1 MGRNKGHHAP
11 AGQIEVSAHIFR
23 PIQCQQ
29 SQWIKSKARCEAG
42 KEGECESNYKV
53 SKTCSSLSLHLNIVI
68 FYSQPPITSTQVSAQ
83 ASYMVYS
90 QQNSLA
96 LPQTLSLAPLTN
108 HFIPTQQQ
116 YSITPYTSH
125 PPQHTTTLTCNRIWI
140 CLLLIKPDTHLYLP
154 LPQNNHTTILPT
166 TSPYTLLPPTLLL
179 PIHHHH
185 IPNHTIPYSLI
196 IDLSPE
202 HWLPWYHPHLHPLL
216 ITTIQ
221 PYNHST

>member
-53 SKTCSSLSLHLNIVI
+53 SKTCSSLSLHLNII
-68 FYSQPPITSTQVSAQ
+68 LFYSQPPITSTQVSAQ

-90 QQNSLA
+90 QQNSLT

-125 PPQHTTTLTCNRIWI
+125 PPPSAHYYSYMQQNQN
-140 CLLLIKPDTHLYLP
+140 LP
-154 LPQNNHTTILPT
+154 ATYQT
-166 TSPYTLLPPTLLL
+166 
-179 PIHHHH
+179 
-185 IPNHTIPYSLI
+185 
-196 IDLSPE
+196 
-202 HWLPWYHPHLHPLL
+202 
-216 ITTIQ
+216 
-221 PYNHST
+221 

>member
-53 SKTCSSLSLHLNIVI
+53 SKTCSSLSLHLNIII

-90 QQNSLA
+90 QQNSLT

-125 PPQHTTTLTCNRIWI
+125 PPPSAHYYPYMQQNQNLPATYQTWYPS
-140 CLLLIKPDTHLYLP
+140 LLAPPPKQSYNYPTYNQSLY
-154 LPQNNHTTILPT
+154 T
-166 TSPYTLLPPTLLL
+166 TSTNPPATHTSPPYPQPYHTLFFDHRPQPRALTSLVPSPPTSTFD
-179 PIHHHH
+179 H
-185 IPNHTIPYSLI
+185 
-196 IDLSPE
+196 
-202 HWLPWYHPHLHPLL
+202 YHPAL
-216 ITTIQ
+216 
-221 PYNHST
+221 